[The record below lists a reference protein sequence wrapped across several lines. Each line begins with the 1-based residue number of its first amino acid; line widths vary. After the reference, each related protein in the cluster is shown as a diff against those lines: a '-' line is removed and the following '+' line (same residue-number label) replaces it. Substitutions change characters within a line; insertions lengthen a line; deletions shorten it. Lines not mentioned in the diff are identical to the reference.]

1 MNRDQL
7 TISKFE
13 KALADTP
20 EASPVEL
27 LTQVL
32 AATKSAPAGAGGA
45 TAARILDHLRANP
58 GGGTVKE
65 IAEAVGCSLGRVY
78 EVQRAEGSP
87 VKVVKGEGKTA
98 ARFVIDSSLDTPA
111 EPEPAPEAEAEAEA
125 APAKPKRQRRKSS

>member
-13 KALADTP
+13 AALAETP

-45 TAARILDHLRANP
+45 TATRILDFLRDNP

-87 VKVVKGEGKTA
+87 VVVVKGEGKTA
-98 ARFVIDSSLDTPA
+98 ARFVIQESA
-111 EPEPAPEAEAEAEA
+111 PEPEAEA
-125 APAKPKRQRRKSS
+125 APAKPKRSRSKAKASS